1 MKNLFYLVCYG
12 LTGYSI
18 VYYDLWDE
26 LAKIGFCVG
35 IGFGLHFIYHLIIE
49 LYEDLH

>member
-1 MKNLFYLVCYG
+1 MKNLFYLIAYG

-18 VYYDLWDE
+18 VHYDLWDE
-26 LAKIGFCVG
+26 LTKLALFVG